1 MAKNLMVVMKMLRV
15 NALYLT
21 GGDKA
26 KRIHC
31 ECSQVK

>member
-1 MAKNLMVVMKMLRV
+1 MAKNLMVVTKMLRV
-15 NALYLT
+15 NVLYLA

-31 ECSQVK
+31 ECSQLE